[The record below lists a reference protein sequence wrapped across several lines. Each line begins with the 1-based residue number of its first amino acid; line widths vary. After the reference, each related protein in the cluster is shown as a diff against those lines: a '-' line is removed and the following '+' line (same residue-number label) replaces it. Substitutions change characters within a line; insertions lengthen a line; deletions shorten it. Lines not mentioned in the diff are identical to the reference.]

1 MWSVRTG
8 SRLHLG
14 LLTLPPTTAER
25 QFGGVGLMIDSPGVA
40 VRAES
45 SPDWVVEGP
54 HRERVAEIIRSLE
67 AALRERELGLALEPR
82 RVVVDHAPP
91 EHVGLGTGTQLALAV
106 ARLLT
111 RSWGRNDPVFDLAAL
126 VKRGARSALGVH
138 GFDRGGFL
146 VEGGKGPGQ
155 ALSPLVA
162 RMDFPAS
169 WRILVVVPPG
179 EVGRHGPAER
189 AAFENLVEP
198 SGASDRLCRL
208 VLLGVLPALADA
220 DLPAFG
226 EAVHEFNARAGD
238 LFAPVQGGTYAGAA
252 VSDTV
257 AKLRRLGVV
266 GVGQS
271 SWGPG
276 VFGLVGD
283 EDEANHLAERIRA
296 WPGFADASVWVA
308 RGWNTRDIQQD
319 S

>member
-14 LLTLPPTTAER
+14 LLTLPPTTTER
-25 QFGGVGLMIDSPGVA
+25 RFGGVGLMIDAPGVA

-45 SPDWVVEGP
+45 SPEWVVEGP

-67 AALRERELGLALEPR
+67 ATLREREPDNALEPR
-82 RVVVDHAPP
+82 RVVVDFAPP

-111 RSWGRNDPVFDLAAL
+111 RSWGRNDPVSDLAGM
-126 VKRGARSALGVH
+126 VNRGARSALGVH
-138 GFDRGGFL
+138 GFERGGFL

-162 RMDFPAS
+162 RMDFPTA
-169 WRILVVVPPG
+169 WRILMVVPPG
-179 EVGRHGPAER
+179 EVGRHGANER
-189 AAFENLVEP
+189 AAFANLVEP

-238 LFAPVQGGTYAGAA
+238 LFASVQGGTYAGTA
-252 VSDTV
+252 VAHTV
-257 AKLRRLGVV
+257 AELRQLGVA

-276 VFGLVGD
+276 VFGFVGD
-283 EDEANHLAERIRA
+283 EDEASRLAARIRA
-296 WPGFADASVWVA
+296 WPGFGDARVWVA
-308 RGWNTRDIQQD
+308 RGWNGGEGE
-319 S
+319 